1 MTSIFVSVYCS
12 TSPADLF
19 WIPLVADGQFCRL
32 RLLTRTRSDAR
43 ARRVAHVSSIL
54 QILGMAS
61 EISV

>member
-12 TSPADLF
+12 TSPADGF
-19 WIPLVADGQFCRL
+19 WLPFVADEQICRL
-32 RLLTRTRSDAR
+32 HLLTKTRYDAR
-43 ARRVAHVSSIL
+43 ARRVAHGSSIL